1 MCEALVLRD
10 LDRFLMDIDAM
21 LNQNAMQ
28 IGHLTISTYVCLLT
42 QDNSESSGLSPALSS
57 NVLAS
62 SVLASDVSSNQV
74 MNQVVNQVMNQAT
87 NHSSNDFR
95 QIHDIAQSLL
105 QRNHSTRQLVTS
117 MRRLVQHSMAQNS
130 QNAASVHFQRGE
142 QYR

>member
-74 MNQVVNQVMNQAT
+74 MNQVMNQAT

-117 MRRLVQHSMAQNS
+117 MRRLVQHSMTQNS